1 MKNPNEQPKI
11 AVITGGS
18 GGIGLA
24 CCRAFADAGFR
35 VYEISRRDAGNGFA
49 VHIKGDVFDE
59 ASVAEAFKRVF
70 DAEGRIDVLVNNAG
84 FGISGPVEET
94 KLADAQKQLGV
105 NFFGC
110 FLCSRE
116 AVPYMRKNGGGR
128 IVNVSSVA
136 AVAPIPFQAFYSA
149 SKAAVNS
156 LTLSLA
162 NELKPFNIK
171 ISAVMP
177 GDVRTGFTASREK
190 SPGGELYAGTVAR
203 SVAAMEKDEQNG
215 MDPARIAR
223 AVLSSATKRR
233 PKPVRTVGFQY
244 HAVCAL
250 IKFLPASF
258 ANYIIGKLYT

>member
-1 MKNPNEQPKI
+1 MENKKV

-24 CCRAFADAGFR
+24 CCKEFSQKGFK
-35 VYEISRRDAGNGFA
+35 VYEISRRDAENGFA
-49 VHIKGDVFDE
+49 VHIKGDVTDE
-59 ASVAEAFKRVF
+59 NSVAAAFARVF
-70 DAEGRIDVLVNNAG
+70 EAEGRIDVLVNNAG

-94 KLADAQKQLGV
+94 ALADAKKQFGV

-116 AVPYMRKNGGGR
+116 AVKYMRKSGGGR

-136 AVAPIPFQAFYSA
+136 AVAAIPFQSFYSA
-149 SKAAVNS
+149 SKAAINS

-162 NELKPFNIK
+162 NELKPFGIK
-171 ISAVMP
+171 VCAVMP
-177 GDVRTGFTASREK
+177 GDVRTGFTAAREK
-190 SPGGELYAGTVAR
+190 NPGGSAYAETVAR
-203 SVAAMEKDEQNG
+203 SVAVMEKDERNG
-215 MDPARIAR
+215 MDPSRIAK
-223 AVLSSATKRR
+223 AVLSSATRCR
-233 PKPVRTVGFQY
+233 PRPVRTVGFSY

-258 ANYIIGKLYT
+258 ANFIIGKLYA

>member
-1 MKNPNEQPKI
+1 MENKKV

-24 CCRAFADAGFR
+24 CCREFSQKGFK
-35 VYEISRRDAGNGFA
+35 VYEISRRDAENGFA
-49 VHIKGDVFDE
+49 VHVKGDVTDE
-59 ASVAEAFKRVF
+59 RSVAAAFDSVF
-70 DAEGRIDVLVNNAG
+70 ETEGRLDVLVNNAG

-94 KLADAQKQLGV
+94 ALADAKKQLDV

-110 FLCSRE
+110 FLCSR
-116 AVPYMRKNGGGR
+116 AAAGYMRKNGGGR

-149 SKAAVNS
+149 SKAAINS

-162 NELKPFNIK
+162 NELKPFDIK
-171 ISAVMP
+171 VCAVMP
-177 GDVRTGFTASREK
+177 GDVRTGFTDAREK
-190 SPGGELYAGTVAR
+190 NPGGSAYAETVAR
-203 SVAAMEKDEQNG
+203 SVASMEKDERSG
-215 MDPARIAR
+215 MPPEKIAR

-233 PKPVRTVGFQY
+233 PRPVRTVGFQY

-250 IKFLPASF
+250 IKLLPASF
-258 ANYIIGKLYT
+258 ANFVIGKLYT